1 MSIIF
6 NIQNFQLFN
15 CSLPI
20 EEILQVHGENRP
32 MVNLPGVD
40 FRSQSREM
48 PLIQHCCFELYFS
61 ITNYVMFVR
70 IQTPV
75 MKEKGSVWMNWSKR
89 MDIGYLLK
97 LWMHTLRLTRLK
109 SNLLPKDTG
118 RPSLNYL
125 FVAAKLVEYRTRVNP
140 TT

>member
-1 MSIIF
+1 MNENKRIDNPPAHSKLKHALNHEKKTIGIIF
-6 NIQNFQLFN
+6 NIQICQLLN

-20 EEILQVHGENRP
+20 EEILQVHGQNRP

-75 MKEKGSVWMNWSKR
+75 MKEKGSVWMN
-89 MDIGYLLK
+89 
-97 LWMHTLRLTRLK
+97 
-109 SNLLPKDTG
+109 
-118 RPSLNYL
+118 
-125 FVAAKLVEYRTRVNP
+125 
-140 TT
+140 